1 MKLKHLAGL
10 AAIALA
16 PLAAHA
22 DQGDRYLEQQLAQ
35 LAATSSR
42 VAQQSLASVP
52 HLGQQHL
59 VDLQL
64 SEPSRLTRADVL
76 RELMAAMLPA
86 GGA

>member
-1 MKLKHLAGL
+1 MQLKHLIGIAVI
-10 AAIALA
+10 AIA

-35 LAATSSR
+35 QATAPGEIAR
-42 VAQQSLASVP
+42 QSLASVP

-59 VDLQL
+59 VDLRL
-64 SEPSRLTRADVL
+64 TEPSRLTRADVL
-76 RELMAAMLPA
+76 RELMTAMALP